1 MKKLMFSAFLSLAF
15 LVFGVTISSASDFKS
30 GMVVASMDKCG
41 AGKCGANMFDAMAK
55 DSAMKCGVGKCGNAS
70 K

>member
-1 MKKLMFSAFLSLAF
+1 MMAKIGLLSGLLLLSFSACTQEKIEKGSKAPQ
-15 LVFGVTISSASDFKS
+15 
-30 GMVVASMDKCG
+30 MKCG